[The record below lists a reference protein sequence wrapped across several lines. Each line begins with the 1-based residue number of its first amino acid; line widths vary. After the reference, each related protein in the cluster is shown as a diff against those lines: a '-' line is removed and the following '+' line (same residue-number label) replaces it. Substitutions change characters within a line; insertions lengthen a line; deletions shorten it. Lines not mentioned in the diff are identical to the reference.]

1 MNGCRRGMDRVG
13 GWKDGV
19 VLAVVLPALVLLG
32 GCRLEDRETRP
43 DPPVAQALGQV
54 ALMPNGIGGSPP
66 EVYAA
71 LGRPY
76 RDSAFHLSQGK
87 RLYEWFGCQACHA
100 DGQGGSGPSLIDG
113 WWNYGPD
120 LPTLYTTIHDGRPGG
135 MPAFRDRMTRDQIW
149 QLAAYAQAMGAYT
162 GSLAAPGRSD
172 RPQTR
177 PAENR
182 LPAAS
187 APLR

>member
-1 MNGCRRGMDRVG
+1 MDRVG
-13 GWKDGV
+13 GWRNGV
-19 VLAVVLPALVLLG
+19 VLAAMLPALVLLC

-43 DPPVAQALGQV
+43 DPPVAEALNQV
-54 ALMPNGIGGSPP
+54 LLMPNGIGGSPP
-66 EVYAA
+66 EVYEA

-76 RDSAFHLSQGK
+76 RDSSFHLSQGK

-120 LPTLYTTIHDGRPGG
+120 LPTLYTSIRDGRPGG
-135 MPAFRDRMTRDQIW
+135 MPAFRDRLTYDQIW
-149 QLAAYAQAMGAYT
+149 QLAAYVQAMGAYS
-162 GSLAAPGRSD
+162 GSVSAPGRSD